1 MSQATLHTSA
11 GAIVLELHD
20 EDAPKTVE
28 NFRKLSADKF
38 YADQLKPR
46 LLEAA
51 CRFAGQPLEL
61 NLREGY
67 DHGYFFIQSFISQH
81 LTWHAKLL

>member
-1 MSQATLHTSA
+1 MKHSRFPGIIRIDQGT
-11 GAIVLELHD
+11 
-20 EDAPKTVE
+20 
-28 NFRKLSADKF
+28 ADKF

-46 LLEAA
+46 LFEAA

-67 DHGYFFIQSFISQH
+67 DHGYFFIQTFIGEH
-81 LTWHAKLL
+81 IAWHAQRLG